1 MRCWAFLRT
10 RSDLAQRIKE
20 SIFILAESQRGPAK
34 GAACD
39 ECFDIIVA
47 VRSYM
52 AMPRAGSPNSSFWS
66 APSKKTPRRPI
77 GSQACP
83 SRSHPVYSL
92 LQSRMLPIHHD
103 QVRRLLCHHDN
114 RRTGM
119 TCNGCRK
126 DGRINNT
133 ESIYSMYF
141 QTSIHDRVRGIWSH
155 LCCTHGMVDRL
166 ACVSDMLRSIRT
178 IYT

>member
-10 RSDLAQRIKE
+10 RSDRAQRIKE

-103 QVRRLLCHHDN
+103 QVRRLLCQSID
-114 RRTGM
+114 RRQTIARNM
-119 TCNGCRK
+119 VREN
-126 DGRINNT
+126 
-133 ESIYSMYF
+133 
-141 QTSIHDRVRGIWSH
+141 TSISNTQVAHALITI
-155 LCCTHGMVDRL
+155 LPCT
-166 ACVSDMLRSIRT
+166 T
-178 IYT
+178 ISRCLE